1 MLTDHQARLLDLL
14 EDYRVRWPSEH
25 DTIEKFTTFVASQ
38 PRCFDRNLEFGHIT
52 GSAWL
57 LDNTARRVL
66 LTHHRK
72 LNRWLQLGGHADEA
86 PDARLTALREAEE
99 ESGLE
104 QIQWLDESIFDID
117 VHPIPARGP
126 MPEHFHFDI
135 RFALQ
140 ARGSQ
145 EYVVSEESLDLAW
158 VDIESLTGPDTA
170 ESMRRMARK
179 WLAQQA
185 GRSAI

>member
-1 MLTDHQARLLDLL
+1 MLTDHQARLLALL
-14 EDYRVRWPSEH
+14 EDYRLRWPSEQG
-25 DTIEKFTTFVASQ
+25 TVEKFTTFVASQ
-38 PRCFDRNLEFGHIT
+38 PRCFDRTLEFGHIT

-57 LDNTARRVL
+57 LDNTAQRVL

-99 ESGLE
+99 ESGLD
-104 QIQWLDESIFDID
+104 QIQLLDEAIFDID
-117 VHPIPARGP
+117 VHPIPARGS

-140 ARGSQ
+140 AYGLQ
-145 EYVVSEESLDLAW
+145 DYVASEESLDLAW
-158 VDIESLTGPDTA
+158 VPIESLIGQDTD
-170 ESMRRMARK
+170 ESMRRMAHK

-185 GRSAI
+185 GPTSI